1 MTLTDEER
9 DKTLKGL
16 SQDEVIAHALN
27 FLNFLIERNEK
38 EWKELDKKSLG
49 FDTPSKTS
57 LSIHKMG
64 LKNIKKILE
73 CYERKAKIKKTL
85 EK

>member
-16 SQDEVIAHALN
+16 SQDEVLAYALN
-27 FLNFLIERNEK
+27 FLNFLIENNEK

-57 LSIHKMG
+57 LSIHKIG

-73 CYERKAKIKKTL
+73 YYER
-85 EK
+85 

>member
-38 EWKELDKKSLG
+38 KWKELNKKSLG

-73 CYERKAKIKKTL
+73 YYER
-85 EK
+85 